1 LQLQSEFLGGP
12 TNQLLRMAGIGPGMR
27 ILDVGCG
34 LRDITMMAARLAGAS
49 GSVIGVDTGAD
60 MLAAAERRAADAGL
74 GNVSFRQASLHDVQ
88 LDGLVDAVTGATVF
102 GVP

>member
-1 LQLQSEFLGGP
+1 MLGRSPGETRRLQLQSEFLSGP

-34 LRDITMMAARLAGAS
+34 LGDVTMMAARLAGAS
-49 GSVIGVDTGAD
+49 GSVIGADTDAD

-74 GNVSFRQASLHDVQ
+74 GNVSCPAFSGQ
-88 LDGLVDAVTGATVF
+88 GICG
-102 GVP
+102 